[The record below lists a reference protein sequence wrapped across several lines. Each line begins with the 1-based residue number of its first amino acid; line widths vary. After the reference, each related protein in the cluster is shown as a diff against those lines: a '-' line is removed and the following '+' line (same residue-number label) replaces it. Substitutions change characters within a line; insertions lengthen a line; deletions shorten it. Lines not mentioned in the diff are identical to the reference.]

1 MKTLQRIFNFT
12 VLTCFLTLGAVVV
25 GLAQTNGVPDV
36 STSPL
41 PASQSE
47 FWTFGIAV
55 IAPLIIGGL
64 KKAIPAIPKWALPVS
79 APFVGLLLGLGLK
92 ALDWANLSWVDYGQ
106 AGALAVF
113 VRESFNRLITVPI
126 KGEESA
132 KTKDPEDIVTPD
144 FRKKGRQ

>member
-12 VLTCFLTLGAVVV
+12 VPTCFLALGVVWAM
-25 GLAQTNGVPDV
+25 AQTNGPPDV

-92 ALDWANLSWVDYGQ
+92 ALGWAELSWVDYGQ

-113 VRESFNRLITVPI
+113 VRESFNKLVTTPI
-126 KGEESA
+126 KGEEGA
-132 KTKDPEDIVTPD
+132 KTKDTEDIETPD
-144 FRKKGRQ
+144 FGKKGKR